1 MRLLISDDHE
11 MFLDALTSALTRLGH
26 DVVATLTDP
35 DAVPGAAR
43 ALAPDVCV
51 LDLNYLQ
58 VERLDL
64 IDSVRRAAPETAMM
78 LLTGTMNSAAVAA
91 YEAGRVQALV
101 GKSCDLE
108 TIDRALRAIGQGER
122 VLAGMLAQG
131 PPGRNQLPNGA
142 RMTERE
148 ADILRLLVSGAS
160 TQDMATSLGVSAN
173 TVRTHVQH
181 VLDKLGT
188 HTRVQATARALQLH
202 LVDRDLAGA

>member
-11 MFLDALTSALTRLGH
+11 MFLDALASALTRLGH

-35 DAVPGAAR
+35 NDVPGAVR
-43 ALAPDVCV
+43 TLAPDVCV
-51 LDLNYLQ
+51 LDLYYLH

-64 IDSVRRAAPETAMM
+64 VESVRRAVPGTAVM
-78 LLTGTMNSAAVAA
+78 LLTGSTNPGAVAA

-108 TIDRALRAIGQGER
+108 TIDRALRAVEQGKR
-122 VLAGMLAQG
+122 VLTGMPALGA
-131 PPGRNQLPNGA
+131 PRRNRLPNGA
-142 RMTERE
+142 RMTDRE
-148 ADILRLLVSGAS
+148 TDILGLLVSGAS
-160 TQDMATSLGVSAN
+160 TEDMARSLGVSAN

-188 HTRVQATARALQLH
+188 HTRVQATALALQLH
-202 LVDRDLAGA
+202 LVDGDMAGA